1 MHSKEDLIK
10 YRIERAKESLDESL
24 ILSETGHW
32 NTVANRLYYASFYA
46 VNALIIKFDLN
57 SSSHSGT
64 KSIFNREFIK
74 SGMLDKNFGKL
85 YNNLFNKRHEGDYQ
99 DFQTFEMETIKPLI
113 AKVEEFILSVEN
125 LLQHPI
131 SNK

>member
-10 YRIERAKESLDESL
+10 YRIERAKESLDESI

-64 KSIFNREFIK
+64 KSIFNKEFIK
-74 SGMLDKNFGKL
+74 SGMLDKTFGKL